1 MTGLRWR
8 TLGLVLGLSV
18 LAAGPASAWQPT
30 KPITIVV
37 GFSAG
42 GGTDIIARALA
53 NASQPFFPVP
63 LVILNKG
70 GAAGTTAAAEVA
82 RGEADGHTLVV
93 GGGSE
98 STSVGAY
105 RQLPYDIRKDF
116 RPILRATSNPQ
127 LLVVAKDSPYKS
139 VADLVAKAKA
149 EPERVTFGSSGHG
162 SLVHATSDVFA
173 KRADIKLQAVP
184 YQGGAP
190 ALQAVIAG
198 QIDFIFSALD
208 EVQGHL
214 EAGTVRPI
222 AVARPARL
230 KSHPDVPTLR
240 ELGYD
245 VVGDNMKGL
254 VAPAGISDEAYK
266 YLHDNFKK
274 GLESKSWQDFAT
286 RSKFETE
293 YLDGPAFQKAMVDL
307 FAQIEAAV
315 KK

>member
-1 MTGLRWR
+1 MPKVR
-8 TLGLVLGLSV
+8 
-18 LAAGPASAWQPT
+18 LAFATALALLLFAATPAAAWQPS

-37 GFSAG
+37 GFAAG

-82 RGEADGHTLVV
+82 RGEADGHTLMM

-127 LLVVAKDSPYKS
+127 LLVVAQNSAYKS
-139 VADLVAKAKA
+139 LADLVQKAKA
-149 EPERVTFGSSGHG
+149 EPERVNFGSSGHG

-184 YQGGAP
+184 YQGGGP

-214 EAGTVRPI
+214 EAGTVRAI

-230 KSHPDVPTLR
+230 ASHPDAPTLR

-254 VAPAGISDEAYK
+254 VAPAGLSDAAYA

-274 GLESKSWQDFAT
+274 GLESNSWQEFT
-286 RSKFETE
+286 KRSKFETE
-293 YLDGPAFQKAMVDL
+293 YLDGPAFQKAMADL
-307 FAQIEAAV
+307 FAQIESAV

>member
-1 MTGLRWR
+1 MSRIR
-8 TLGLVLGLSV
+8 SALGIA
-18 LAAGPASAWQPT
+18 LAVSFLTASPAGAWQPT

-37 GFSAG
+37 GFAAG

-53 NASQPFFPVP
+53 NASAPFFPVP
-63 LVILNKG
+63 IVILNKG

-82 RGEADGHTLVV
+82 RGEADGHTLMM

-116 RPILRATSNPQ
+116 RPVLRATSNPQ
-127 LLVVAKDSPYKS
+127 LLVVAQNSAYKS
-139 VADLVAKAKA
+139 LGQLVEKAKA
-149 EPERVTFGSSGHG
+149 EPERVNFGSSGHG

-173 KRADIKLQAVP
+173 KAAGIKLQAVP

-190 ALQAVIAG
+190 ALLAVIAG
-198 QIDFIFSALD
+198 QIDFVFSALD

-214 EAGTVRPI
+214 EAGTVRAI

-254 VAPAGISDEAYK
+254 VAPAALSDDAYN
-266 YLHDNFKK
+266 YLHANFKK
-274 GLESKSWQDFAT
+274 GLESKSWQDFT
-286 RSKFETE
+286 QRSKFDTE
-293 YLDGPAFQKAMVDL
+293 YLDGPAFQKAMADL
-307 FAQIEAAV
+307 FAQIESAV

>member
-1 MTGLRWR
+1 MPRLRWAF
-8 TLGLVLGLSV
+8 GIVLVLSV
-18 LAAGPASAWQPT
+18 FAVGPVSAWEPSR
-30 KPITIVV
+30 PITIVV
-37 GFSAG
+37 GFTAG

-53 NASQPFFPVP
+53 NASQSFFPVP
-63 LVILNKG
+63 IVILNKG

-82 RGEADGHTLVV
+82 RAEADGHTLMM

-127 LLVVAKDSPYKS
+127 LLVVAQNSAHKS
-139 VADLVAKAKA
+139 VAQLVEKAKA
-149 EPERVTFGSSGHG
+149 EPERVNFGSSGHG
-162 SLVHATSDVFA
+162 SLVHATSDMFA

-190 ALQAVIAG
+190 ALLAVIAG
-198 QIDFIFSALD
+198 QIDFVFSALD

-214 EAGTVRPI
+214 EAGTVRAI

-230 KSHPDVPTLR
+230 PSHPEVPTLR

-254 VAPAGISDEAYK
+254 VAPAGLSDEAYN
-266 YLHDNFKK
+266 YLHERFKK
-274 GLESKSWQDFAT
+274 GLESKSWQEFAK

-293 YLDGPAFQKAMVDL
+293 YLDGPAFQKAMADL
-307 FAQIEAAV
+307 FAQIESAV